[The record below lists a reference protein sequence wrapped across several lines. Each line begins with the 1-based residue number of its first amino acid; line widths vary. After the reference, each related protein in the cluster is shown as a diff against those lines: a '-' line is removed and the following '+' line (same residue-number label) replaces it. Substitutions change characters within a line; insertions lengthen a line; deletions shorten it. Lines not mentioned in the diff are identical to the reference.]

1 MARVPD
7 GLGDAAA
14 HPRGAPDHAVQPRVG
29 DHLDDRRHAAPLGAE
44 HARGGAAEL
53 DLARGQRA
61 RAELVLEPLELH
73 PRPALEHEAR
83 EARRRLSEH
92 EEHVAG
98 RIGAEP
104 LVAGELPPAVA
115 DGLGARDVRAH
126 VRAALLLGHRHAAQ
140 RAALVVGQRQPRL
153 PLGRERRVR
162 AQRRHGAVGHRDRAD
177 HARVGLRPQQ
187 LERRAGDV
195 RARLR
200 VAPRERV
207 DLALDRAAQQPVP
220 ARVQLDLVDPVP
232 VAVVGEQP
240 RLVALGA
247 AAVRLRLGR
256 AGHDAAVAHAVD
268 GPARPLALERLLE
281 RHVGRQQVDVLERDG
296 LVEDVRRVQQHGWLP
311 RRTGRSR

>member
-1 MARVPD
+1 MWP
-7 GLGDAAA
+7 
-14 HPRGAPDHAVQPRVG
+14 VQ
-29 DHLDDRRHAAPLGAE
+29 
-44 HARGGAAEL
+44 
-53 DLARGQRA
+53 
-61 RAELVLEPLELH
+61 
-73 PRPALEHEAR
+73 
-83 EARRRLSEH
+83 
-92 EEHVAG
+92 
-98 RIGAEP
+98 
-104 LVAGELPPAVA
+104 LPPAVA
-115 DGLGARDVRAH
+115 GRLGAGDVRAH

-140 RAALVVGQRQPRL
+140 RAALVVGQREPRL
-153 PLGRERRVR
+153 PLGRERRVH
-162 AQRRHGAVGHRDRAD
+162 AQRRHGAVGHRDRAH
-177 HARVGLRPQQ
+177 HAGVGLRPQQ

-268 GPARPLALERLLE
+268 RPARPLALERILQ

-296 LVEDVRRVQQHGWLP
+296 LVEDVGIRLVQQHGRLP
-311 RRTGRSR
+311 RRTGRRRSGRRRARPRRRRGGRAGRPAPRRARRRSPRRRSSGCGVAASSRRSARANRSA